1 MLIKPLPNLI
11 IKKHKHLLNR
21 SLAAPVTVK
30 RDLSSLLVFAPP
42 LLDDLGKTC
51 KSRPTKF
58 FLDLLMPTSRISA
71 RFEKAK
77 SETRAALV
85 SYLMVGD
92 PDLETSYQA
101 MCALR
106 DNGADIIELGAPF
119 TDPMADGSSIQRAG
133 QRSLKA
139 GTKLADVLALAKRF
153 RETDQETP
161 LILMGYAN
169 PVHAVGYEGFAQA
182 AAEAGIDG
190 TIIVD
195 LPPEEDLPL
204 REAYAAHDLSVIRLA
219 TPTTDETRMRAVAEG
234 ASGFL
239 YFVAVTGVTGAGSA
253 DPQAIKANVDMAR
266 RVSGLPICVGF
277 GVRTGEQA
285 AAMAEI
291 ADGVV
296 VGSAFVDHAAKAA
309 KSGDYAIAATG
320 MGDLA
325 KTLSGA
331 IKSIKR

>member
-1 MLIKPLPNLI
+1 
-11 IKKHKHLLNR
+11 
-21 SLAAPVTVK
+21 
-30 RDLSSLLVFAPP
+30 
-42 LLDDLGKTC
+42 
-51 KSRPTKF
+51 
-58 FLDLLMPTSRISA
+58 MPTSRISA
-71 RFEKAK
+71 RFDKARA
-77 SETRAALV
+77 EARAALV

-92 PDLETSYQA
+92 PDLETSFQA

-119 TDPMADGSSIQRAG
+119 TDPMADGASIQLAG

-139 GTKLADVLALAKRF
+139 GTELNDVLKLAKRF
-153 RETDQETP
+153 RETDQDTP

-169 PVHAVGYEGFAQA
+169 PIHAMGYEAFAAGLSQ
-182 AAEAGIDG
+182 AGIDG

-195 LPPEEDLPL
+195 LPPEEDQPL
-204 REAYAAHDLSVIRLA
+204 RDAYAAHSISVIRLA
-219 TPTTDETRMRAVAEG
+219 TPTTHETRMKTVAEG

-239 YFVAVTGVTGAGSA
+239 YFVAVNGVTGAGSA

-277 GVRTGEQA
+277 GVRTGAQA
-285 AAMAEI
+285 AEMAKI

-296 VGSAFVDHAAKAA
+296 VGSAFVDFAAKAA
-309 KSGDYAIAATG
+309 QSGDLSLVANG

-325 KTLSGA
+325 KELSSA
-331 IKSIKR
+331 IRCVNR

>member
-1 MLIKPLPNLI
+1 
-11 IKKHKHLLNR
+11 
-21 SLAAPVTVK
+21 
-30 RDLSSLLVFAPP
+30 
-42 LLDDLGKTC
+42 
-51 KSRPTKF
+51 
-58 FLDLLMPTSRISA
+58 
-71 RFEKAK
+71 
-77 SETRAALV
+77 
-85 SYLMVGD
+85 
-92 PDLETSYQA
+92 

-119 TDPMADGSSIQRAG
+119 TDPMADGGSIQLAG

-139 GTKLADVLALAKRF
+139 GTKLADIFKLAARF
-153 RETDQETP
+153 RETDHETP

-169 PVHAVGYEGFAQA
+169 PVHSLGYEAFADTA
-182 AAEAGIDG
+182 AKSGIDG

-195 LPPEEDLPL
+195 LPPEEDAPL
-204 REAYAAHDLSVIRLA
+204 RAAYAEHELSVIRLA
-219 TPTTDETRMRAVAEG
+219 TPTTNEARMAKVAEG

-309 KSGDYAIAATG
+309 KSGDLSAAAKG

-331 IKSIKR
+331 IRAVKR